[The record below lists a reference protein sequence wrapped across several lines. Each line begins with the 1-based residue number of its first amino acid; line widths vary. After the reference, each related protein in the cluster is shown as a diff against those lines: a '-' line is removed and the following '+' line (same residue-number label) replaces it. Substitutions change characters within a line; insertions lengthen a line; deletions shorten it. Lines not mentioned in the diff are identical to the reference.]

1 MLGGGLLEPAS
12 PPKSSGRPQHRR
24 CCGLALRRSSLLRVE
39 KVVVALLV
47 AYALCDLLLLDMN
60 GNGNAVLSPSVSGAK
75 AAPAP
80 EPQGCAFVNGA
91 TLPAPAAA
99 QHPRRTASPVDC
111 CVACVEPPDDAPGPD
126 PRRFYYDPSTS
137 SCWCLGSRRGSQR
150 RVLSPGSG
158 AGDAPARRALSP
170 GSGVV
175 SGAPSCCRGLADSR
189 AQNDTAYEDT
199 YAKNYDIG
207 DLNDDGMM
215 SEREFAQFHT
225 VADVNHDG
233 MLTRGEFRHW
243 LTRVTGSDEQGEA
256 GGLVT
261 AGLLLHVG
269 VYQAVPLMGFGFLD
283 NCIMIVAGE
292 AIESG
297 LGRTLRLTTLAAAGL
312 GNLISDV
319 AGLGLEDYVR
329 LISGK
334 IMTTYV

>member
-1 MLGGGLLEPAS
+1 M
-12 PPKSSGRPQHRR
+12 
-24 CCGLALRRSSLLRVE
+24 
-39 KVVVALLV
+39 
-47 AYALCDLLLLDMN
+47 
-60 GNGNAVLSPSVSGAK
+60 
-75 AAPAP
+75 
-80 EPQGCAFVNGA
+80 
-91 TLPAPAAA
+91 
-99 QHPRRTASPVDC
+99 
-111 CVACVEPPDDAPGPD
+111 
-126 PRRFYYDPSTS
+126 
-137 SCWCLGSRRGSQR
+137 
-150 RVLSPGSG
+150 LSPGSG

-269 VYQAVPLMGFGFLD
+269 VFQAVPLMGFGFLD

-297 LGRTLRLTTLAAAGL
+297 LGRTLRLTTLAVSAAAPFA
-312 GNLISDV
+312 SSFEE
-319 AGLGLEDYVR
+319 AQRKR
-329 LISGK
+329 LRRPPAWGTSSRTWQGWGWR
-334 IMTTYV
+334 TTCG

>member
-12 PPKSSGRPQHRR
+12 PQSSGRPQHRR

-39 KVVVALLV
+39 KVVVAMLV

-60 GNGNAVLSPSVSGAK
+60 GNGTAVLSPSGGA
-75 AAPAP
+75 AAAAAP

-91 TLPAPAAA
+91 PLPAPAAA
-99 QHPRRTASPVDC
+99 QHPRLRTASPVDC

-137 SCWCLGSRRGSQR
+137 SCWCLGSRRGSQ
-150 RVLSPGSG
+150 
-158 AGDAPARRALSP
+158 RRALSP

-269 VYQAVPLMGFGFLD
+269 VFQAVPLMGFGFLD